1 MTTPLQNLRWYWFAG
16 APAERLATLRIVLGL
31 FSFGYLLPRIGMYRE
46 ISRQGTDLFEPVGA
60 VAWLTQ
66 PLSPVLFDGLL
77 ALTLLTNV
85 FFLLGWRFRLT
96 GPLFAVLL
104 LLTLCY
110 RNSWSMIF
118 HNDNVLVLHAL
129 VLGFTPAADAYAL
142 DAKQRPMTGSWLF
155 GRAWGQEWHYG
166 WAIKLMMAVATTPYV
181 LSGIAKLT
189 GPAGFSWV
197 TGAVMRDQVAIDA
210 LRKTVLG
217 TTSSEAIY
225 LLYDQ
230 SLLFMVL
237 GLTTLVVEMGAPFA
251 IASRRWAM
259 RWAVVAFLMHWGI
272 LFVMNITFRYQLFA
286 AMFACFFPVEYVVQW
301 VLARVRPVQ
310 KVSQPVPVTTE

>member
-1 MTTPLQNLRWYWFAG
+1 MTTFLQNFRRYWFAG

-31 FSFGYLLPRIGMYRE
+31 FSFGYLLPRVGMYRD
-46 ISRQGTDLFEPVGA
+46 ISRQGADLFEPLGA
-60 VAWLTQ
+60 VGWLTQ
-66 PLSPVLFDGLL
+66 PLPPVAFDGLL
-77 ALTLLTNV
+77 ALTLLTSV

-104 LLTLCY
+104 LLTMCY

-118 HNDNVLVLHAL
+118 HNDNILVLHAL
-129 VLGFTPAADAYAL
+129 ILGFTPAADAYAL
-142 DAKQRPMTGSWLF
+142 DARQRPMTGSWLF
-155 GRAWGQEWHYG
+155 GRTWGQGWHYG

-189 GPAGFSWV
+189 GPAGFSWI
-197 TGAVMRDQVAIDA
+197 TGEVMRDQVAIDA

-217 TTSSEAIY
+217 TNASDAIY
-225 LLYDQ
+225 LLYNQ
-230 SLLFMVL
+230 SLLFMML

-259 RWAVVAFLMHWGI
+259 RWAAVAFLMHWGI

-286 AMFACFFPVEYVVQW
+286 AMFACFFPVEHVVQW
-301 VLARVRPVQ
+301 VLARVRPTQ
-310 KVSQPVPVTTE
+310 TVSQSVAVTTE